1 MYRFPHLGGG
11 TENLSE
17 IWIFSIFKKKKKKV
31 VLPSQDPVGSEITYV
46 SMQYNIWYL
55 LESPSQLYSNLPNT
69 THHYQHQKN
78 RTLKP

>member
-1 MYRFPHLGGG
+1 MYRFPHLGVELK
-11 TENLSE
+11 TSLRFE
-17 IWIFSIFKKKKKKV
+17 FSPSLKKKKKKV

-78 RTLKP
+78 RPLKP